1 MTILDLS
8 SLDFALASLNR
19 GLTRALPA
27 PQDEP
32 PGGRHKQIELS
43 THQLHMIRQILQR
56 RLPGRQAR
64 AFGSRVTG
72 AAKPWSDLDLVLLGE
87 QPASD
92 LALAET
98 RADFEESDLP
108 FRVDLSE
115 WRDLPASLRQH
126 ITEQGVSV

>member
-1 MTILDLS
+1 
-8 SLDFALASLNR
+8 
-19 GLTRALPA
+19 
-27 PQDEP
+27 
-32 PGGRHKQIELS
+32 
-43 THQLHMIRQILQR
+43 
-56 RLPGRQAR
+56 
-64 AFGSRVTG
+64 VTG